1 MPECKYA
8 LFHCATVLAKT
19 KKSRVIASAMAKA
32 ESAAIDY
39 PDLAVPLEVRNAPTR
54 LMTELGYN
62 KGYKWQA
69 GFKPARGF
77 LPSEISQLN
86 LFDDTI

>member
-19 KKSRVIASAMAKA
+19 KKSRTIADAMSRA
-32 ESAAIDY
+32 ESAARDF
-39 PDLAVPLEVRNAPTR
+39 PDLPVPLAVRNAPTK
-54 LMTELGYN
+54 LMQELGYN

-69 GFKPARGF
+69 NFKPAEGF
-77 LPSEISQLN
+77 LPDEIKGLKI
-86 LFDDTI
+86 FDGS